1 MMICSSGPMG
11 IGTFR
16 DSMKKGII
24 PRLELIK
31 PQGLFN
37 EYFFISENQKITETL
52 QPSLTI
58 ARTLSPIS
66 KQFEDYVCIS
76 LDGESDG
83 KNYRNPLNLVIV
95 LDISG
100 SMGSIFRSEK

>member
-1 MMICSSGPMG
+1 M
-11 IGTFR
+11 
-16 DSMKKGII
+16 
-24 PRLELIK
+24 
-31 PQGLFN
+31 
-37 EYFFISENQKITETL
+37 
-52 QPSLTI
+52 TI